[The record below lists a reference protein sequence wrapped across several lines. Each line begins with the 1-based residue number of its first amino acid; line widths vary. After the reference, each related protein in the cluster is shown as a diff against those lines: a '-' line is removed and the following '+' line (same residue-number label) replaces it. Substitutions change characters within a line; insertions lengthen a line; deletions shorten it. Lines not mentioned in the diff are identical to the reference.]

1 MCLLPD
7 AQRWQDEVILNVGT
21 DSRATATARLPARP
35 PRARCDNTPHAGR
48 QGSTY
53 GARAVKN
60 ALTVS
65 LLLSTALLLAPSSS
79 AWACATCAC
88 GDPTLMSMGT
98 EQPFEGRLRFSSTL
112 RGWGQT
118 VGTDGVDALRLR
130 EARMDL
136 AVAYAPLPWLF
147 LSATLP
153 LQARE
158 VRHVS
163 LSRDRGWGV
172 GDVEVAAKVFL
183 FQDRAFSA
191 KHLFSVLGGVKLPT
205 APVLRDQNGAQL
217 TLDSQLGSGSV
228 DPLAGLAYQH
238 FRGSWSFLASA
249 TGFLPTRGIQGF
261 RAGPSLRTTLAAQ
274 YQPSPRWALR
284 MGFDGR
290 LEGAADS
297 SGEQHVH
304 TSSDRH
310 EHTGG
315 FVGYASPDVIFAP
328 GMDVVVAAGVRV
340 PFINQL
346 RGRVSPTPI
355 AMLSVAY
362 DL

>member
-1 MCLLPD
+1 M
-7 AQRWQDEVILNVGT
+7 
-21 DSRATATARLPARP
+21 
-35 PRARCDNTPHAGR
+35 ARCDNTPHAGLEA
-48 QGSTY
+48 STY

-60 ALTVS
+60 ALTVT
-65 LLLSTALLLAPSSS
+65 LLLSSALLLVPSSS

-98 EQPFEGRLRFSSTL
+98 EQPFSGRLRLSSTV
-112 RGWGQT
+112 RGWGHT
-118 VGTDGVDALRLR
+118 VGQDGVNALRLR

-136 AVAYAPLPWLF
+136 AAAYAPLPWLF

-158 VRHVS
+158 VRDVS
-163 LSRDRGWGV
+163 LARERGWGI
-172 GDVEVAAKVFL
+172 GDVELTAKVFL
-183 FQDRAFSA
+183 FQDKAFSA
-191 KHLFSVLGGVKLPT
+191 DHLFSVLGGVKLPT
-205 APVLRDQNGAQL
+205 SPVLRGPDGAM
-217 TLDSQLGSGSV
+217 LDLDTQLGSGSV

-238 FRGSWSFLASA
+238 FRGDWSFLVSA

-261 RAGPSLRTTLAAQ
+261 RAGASIRTTLAAQ
-274 YQPSPRWALR
+274 FQPSARWALR
-284 MGFDGR
+284 MGFDSR
-290 LEGAADS
+290 MEAPSDIN
-297 SGEQHVH
+297 GE
-304 TSSDRH
+304 R
-310 EHTGG
+310 EENGGG
-315 FVGYASPDVIFAP
+315 FIGYASPDVLFSP

-340 PFINQL
+340 PFINHL

>member
-1 MCLLPD
+1 M
-7 AQRWQDEVILNVGT
+7 
-21 DSRATATARLPARP
+21 
-35 PRARCDNTPHAGR
+35 ARCDNTPHAGL
-48 QGSTY
+48 QASTY

-65 LLLSTALLLAPSSS
+65 LLLSSALLLVPTSS

-98 EQPFEGRLRFSSTL
+98 EQPFSGRLRLSSTV
-112 RGWGQT
+112 RGWGHT
-118 VGTDGVDALRLR
+118 VGEEGVDALRLR

-163 LSRDRGWGV
+163 LARDRGWGI

-183 FQDRAFSA
+183 FQDKAFSA
-191 KHLFSVLGGVKLPT
+191 DHLFSVLGGVKLPT
-205 APVLRDQNGAQL
+205 APVLRGPDGAQL
-217 TLDSQLGSGSV
+217 ALDSQLGSGSV

-238 FRGSWSFLASA
+238 FRGNWSFLASA

-261 RAGPSLRTTLAAQ
+261 RAGASLRTTLAAQ
-274 YQPSPRWALR
+274 YQPSARWALR
-284 MGFDGR
+284 LGFDSR
-290 LEGAADS
+290 LEAPADTE
-297 SGEQHVH
+297 GEHQGH
-304 TSSDRH
+304 TDSERH

-315 FVGYASPDVIFAP
+315 FIGYASPDVIFSP

-346 RGRVSPTPI
+346 RGRVVPTPI